1 MHQKPLNTKNKQ
13 YSKYR
18 QCCAVTIIHAYIISV
33 FMLSQIWLKHYYT
46 KILITIVYSN
56 TTLRTTK
63 QVFQSFKTGDIIP
76 E

>member
-1 MHQKPLNTKNKQ
+1 
-13 YSKYR
+13 
-18 QCCAVTIIHAYIISV
+18 
-33 FMLSQIWLKHYYT
+33 MLSQIWLKHYYT